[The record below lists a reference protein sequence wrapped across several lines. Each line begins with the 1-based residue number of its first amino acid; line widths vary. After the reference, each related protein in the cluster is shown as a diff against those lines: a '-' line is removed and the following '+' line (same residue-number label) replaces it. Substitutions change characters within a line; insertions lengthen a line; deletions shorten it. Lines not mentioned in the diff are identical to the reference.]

1 MDTKKSKKKPIIIF
15 VSIVLVLCLLGF
27 VFSSVSVNVS
37 EDSRS
42 NKNISS
48 GEDFVAVLNVNGTI
62 SSSESGLLG
71 DNSYDHKF
79 TLDSIENLKGMENNK
94 GIFLFVNTPGGG
106 VYESDELYVKL
117 KEYQKETKRPVYAY
131 FAATAASGGYYI
143 SANADKIIANR
154 NTLTGSIGVTIGTIF
169 DLSGFMNKHGIK
181 HETITAGNNKAMG
194 SPVEKLTK
202 EQKKI
207 YQSIVDESYN
217 QFVNIVAKGRDMS
230 VGEAKKIADGRVY
243 TAKQAKAKGLV
254 DHIATKEEAISMMK
268 DDMNLAGIEFIT
280 YKPNEQTM
288 FDKIFASINLKKTT
302 EFDQIS
308 KVLSINE
315 DQGGLKLEYKMK
327 N

>member
-1 MDTKKSKKKPIIIF
+1 MEANKSKKKPIIIF

-27 VFSSVSVNVS
+27 VFSSVSINVS
-37 EDSRS
+37 KDDKI
-42 NKNISS
+42 NNISYVD
-48 GEDFVAVLNVNGTI
+48 DFVAVLNVSGTI
-62 SSSESGLLG
+62 SSSQDGLFG
-71 DNSYDHKF
+71 DNSYNHLF
-79 TLDSIENLKGMENNK
+79 TLKAIENLIGMENNK

-131 FAATAASGGYYI
+131 FGATAASGGYYV
-143 SANADKIIANR
+143 SANADKIISNR

-169 DLSGFMNKHGIK
+169 DVSGFLNKHGIK
-181 HETITAGNNKAMG
+181 HETITAGDNKAMG
-194 SPVEKLTK
+194 SSVEKLTK

-230 VGEAKKIADGRVY
+230 FSKAKKIADGRVY

-254 DHIATKEEAISMMK
+254 DHIGTKEEAMEIMK
-268 DDMNLAGIEFIT
+268 SDNNFEGIEFVT
-280 YKPNEQTM
+280 YKPNEQNIL
-288 FDKIFASINLKKTT
+288 DKIFASINLKKTT
-302 EFDQIS
+302 ELDQID
-308 KVLSINE
+308 KVLNMAE
-315 DQGGLKLEYKMK
+315 GQGGLKLEYKME